1 MESRHHTPI
10 SLPSRFLNFMYSDI
24 SWPNMTILGGNAIL
38 PGKQGW
44 VTIYSG
50 RRTSC
55 HHALTADRL
64 ESNPLAPDVLTPK
77 TSDSLL
83 DLRLQVTSLTNT
95 ADLKCPDL

>member
-1 MESRHHTPI
+1 MESHHHTTILP
-10 SLPSRFLNFMYSDI
+10 PSRFLNFMNSDI
-24 SWPNMTILGGNAIL
+24 SWPNMTILASNAIL

-64 ESNPLAPDVLTPK
+64 ESNPFSLMAPDVLTPK

-83 DLRLQVTSLTNT
+83 DLRLQVLQT
-95 ADLKCPDL
+95 PQI